1 MGALLAIS
9 VNARAD
15 ADERRRRKRFHI
27 GRMLVLDDPPAR
39 IQLCRHRKIHNRGWQ
54 LPLHRAARSSR
65 SVRVRHFPG
74 AAR

>member
-1 MGALLAIS
+1 
-9 VNARAD
+9 
-15 ADERRRRKRFHI
+15 
-27 GRMLVLDDPPAR
+27 MLVLDDPPAR